1 MASAGRRTMSPRG
14 RCLKRRPLK
23 VIRGHWSGW
32 AHSRKAGEADRGIQ
46 MPPRRITRE
55 PRRSAMK
62 TPRPLSS
69 ARNVATRSETNAETS
84 WPTFASSRIDGV
96 INKVGIF
103 PGDELAHALH
113 RLSPS
118 DVGKQDKV
126 LQGIDDGR
134 AHAQRGGRIALA
146 YIIGDVDEVLHRAR
160 REAQLHRSK
169 RRKAASTSASLA
181 NWRRLAWARPSSTA
195 GRCAASISSGSPS
208 LRSEEHTSEL

>member
-1 MASAGRRTMSPRG
+1 MAKARLEVRD
-14 RCLKRRPLK
+14 LE
-23 VIRGHWSGW
+23 
-32 AHSRKAGEADRGIQ
+32 SRQ
-46 MPPRRITRE
+46 
-55 PRRSAMK
+55 
-62 TPRPLSS
+62 SS
-69 ARNVATRSETNAETS
+69 ANVRLAAYALSVLVVPLACGMLDAEDNDVVGG
-84 WPTFASSRIDGV
+84 RIDSV